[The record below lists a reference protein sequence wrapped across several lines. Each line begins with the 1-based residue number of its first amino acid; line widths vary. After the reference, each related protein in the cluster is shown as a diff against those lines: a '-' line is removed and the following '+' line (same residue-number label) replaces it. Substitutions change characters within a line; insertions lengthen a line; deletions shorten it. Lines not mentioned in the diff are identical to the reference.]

1 MMDNTSENVR
11 CYVSFVISGL
21 ELEPDE
27 VSRLLGI
34 KPDYSHRKGDVKKS
48 SRSDDTLIRKNGHW
62 SLRSKLS
69 DYESLEVHLCAL
81 LDRLKGKEAAIKSL
95 AEENE
100 IGFGCDLWETIGVEL
115 PAHILRSIADFN
127 ASLGITIYS

>member
-1 MMDNTSENVR
+1 MMDNTSENER

-34 KPDYSHRKGDVKKS
+34 KPDHSHRKGDVKKS
-48 SRSDDTLIRKNGHW
+48 SRSDNTLIRKKGNW

-69 DYESLEVHLCAL
+69 DYEPLEMHLDAL
-81 LDRLKGKEAAIKSL
+81 MDRLKGKEAAIKAL

-100 IGFGCDLWETIGVEL
+100 IRFGCDLYETIGVEL
-115 PAHILRSIADFN
+115 PAHMLRRIADFN